1 MGLDVSGGNAAD
13 LVRGCVLRA
22 EPEPIEHEARVPVQ
36 SLDRWRD
43 RLAEIED
50 ESESLAL
57 GGSQGSSAMPAAD
70 PAPVLVLFCRVVEGP
85 MDALARSV
93 GVIEGQDRLGADD
106 LPHVACVAVDDL
118 DARPAGPGQPAV
130 LRAAIAT
137 HGPLD
142 HEHPA
147 RPPGSTD
154 TVSQIENCP
163 CGCFGAVGRS
173 EISAWWQWAVSRQP
187 LAQRKRIMEVE
198 RLERRGPLPKA
209 RLTRCTSR

>member
-1 MGLDVSGGNAAD
+1 MA
-13 LVRGCVLRA
+13 LRA
-22 EPEPIEHEARVPVQ
+22 AESSCRSGPLPSHFGVLQSRLTASLALPGRRLRTDPWGWMFPGAMPRTWCVAACSGRARANRTRGAGSGSVPR
-36 SLDRWRD
+36 SLARPPCGDRR
-43 RLAEIED
+43 RVR
-50 ESESLAL
+50 SLAL

-142 HEHPA
+142 HEHPPA
-147 RPPGSTD
+147 PQGA
-154 TVSQIENCP
+154 QIP
-163 CGCFGAVGRS
+163 
-173 EISAWWQWAVSRQP
+173 
-187 LAQRKRIMEVE
+187 
-198 RLERRGPLPKA
+198 
-209 RLTRCTSR
+209 